1 MADIDTR
8 TLFNAIRPRYPEF
21 DGQAAIVTGSSRGI
35 GKGIA
40 LRLAKEG
47 MRVVI
52 NGLDEARVAEAVG
65 EMKAVGIE
73 ALGVPSD
80 VGTTGGVEKLVG
92 ETMRAFG
99 RVDVV
104 VNNAADLRRVP
115 FLEVDEAML
124 DNQLAANIRGPFLL
138 SARTAEIMKANG
150 GGNIIHISSVG
161 GLQAHWPGL
170 PYDMTKGALDSMTQ
184 AMALDLAE
192 YGIRVNAIAPGATA
206 TERTPDLEDPRIQ
219 AVSKRIPLL
228 RFGLAEEIG
237 AAVAFLVSPDAGYI
251 TGQIIYVD
259 GGLTAQLSPRE
270 SRV

>member
-1 MADIDTR
+1 MTSTDTKKIY
-8 TLFNAIRPRYPEF
+8 NAIRPRYPEF
-21 DGQAAIVTGSSRGI
+21 ENQVAVITGSSRGI

-40 LRLAKEG
+40 LRLAREG

-52 NGLDEARVAEAVG
+52 NGLNPQRVADTLV
-65 EMKAVGIE
+65 EMKDLGIE
-73 ALGVPSD
+73 AIGVPAN
-80 VGTTGGVEKLVG
+80 VGTTEGVKKIIS
-92 ETMRAFG
+92 ETMGVFN
-99 RVDVV
+99 RVDLV

-115 FLEVDEAML
+115 FFEIDEAML

-138 SARTAEIMKANG
+138 SFRAAEIMKESG

-170 PYDMTKGALDSMTQ
+170 PYDMTKGAIDTMTK
-184 AMALDLAE
+184 AMALGLAE

-206 TERTPDLEDPRIQ
+206 TERTPGPDNPRIQ

-228 RFGLAEEIG
+228 RFGLAVEIG
-237 AAVAFLVSPDAGYI
+237 AAVAFLASPDGSYI

-259 GGLTAQLSPRE
+259 GGITAQLSPRE